1 MSIPAMSFYICSIL
15 KHHCAWDWRRWVGVV
30 EGRQTLYVACGGCYH
45 WCTLYKKRNNKKGL
59 FIYIVTK
66 SCFVDNKIIMNLI
79 LFLVSFISCIEAF
92 YNRKRNLRT
101 SVSSELLRWPR
112 LRETETSL
120 LLWRRMT
127 RDEKSWLMN
136 GIEQKWRHDCTAA
149 SHVSRPGAV
158 LDPGKSIWPKKAS
171 GRLPFF
177 FFYSRG
183 TLLRITS
190 SQKMRGKLY
199 YALS

>member
-1 MSIPAMSFYICSIL
+1 MSIPAMSFLYLQHPETSLCMRL
-15 KHHCAWDWRRWVGVV
+15 TEVG
-30 EGRQTLYVACGGCYH
+30 GGCRGAADTVCSMWRLLSLMH
-45 WCTLYKKRNNKKGL
+45 FIKKGIIQRAFL
-59 FIYIVTK
+59 FILLQSLVLLTIK
-66 SCFVDNKIIMNLI
+66 LLWIWFCFWCHLSVAWRH
-79 LFLVSFISCIEAF
+79 FTTG
-92 YNRKRNLRT
+92 KRNLRT

-171 GRLPFF
+171 GRLF